1 MEFEEIKSVET
12 LAKEY
17 IKRIG
22 ADLLRLSTGDD
33 IHFQYQGFGY
43 FFDIDKQDP
52 NFFRL
57 VMPAIYEINNDR
69 IKVLETLVNLTGKK
83 KGLKAFL
90 VGDLVWL
97 SIEMFIDPNSNIDA
111 FSEYTKRS
119 LDILSRGRV
128 EFSIILED

>member
-12 LAKEY
+12 LAKEFVK
-17 IKRIG
+17 IIG
-22 ADLLRLSTGDD
+22 ADLLPFSVGDD
-33 IHFQYQGFGY
+33 IHFRYQEAGY

-90 VGDLVWL
+90 VGDDVWL
-97 SIEMFIDPNSNIDA
+97 SIEMFIDPNSNIDT
-111 FSEYTKRS
+111 FSEYTKRCFNV
-119 LDILSRGRV
+119 LNNGRL
-128 EFSIILED
+128 EFRIRLED